1 MRRTT
6 VIALEIVTTMFFQ
19 LAGVRVVKRA
29 ASFRRGLPGRLPAL
43 SRPGR
48 VIDLLAGG
56 VGVHVDEDESGIFF
70 QTPGTSCALSL
81 SKLATFSQLR
91 AGPGC
96 HRV

>member
-6 VIALEIVTTMFFQ
+6 VIALEILSTMFFQ

-29 ASFRRGLPGRLPAL
+29 ASLDRGLPGRLPAL
-43 SRPGR
+43 SRPDR
-48 VIDLLAGG
+48 VTDLYAGG

-70 QTPGTSCALSL
+70 QRTGTSCALSL

-91 AGPGC
+91 HGPDC